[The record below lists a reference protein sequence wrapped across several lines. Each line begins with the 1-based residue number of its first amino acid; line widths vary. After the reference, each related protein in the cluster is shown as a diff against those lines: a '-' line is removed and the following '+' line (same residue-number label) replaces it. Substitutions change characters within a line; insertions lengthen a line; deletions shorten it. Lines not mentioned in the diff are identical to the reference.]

1 MSNRVAVSEGGVFP
15 RVLVY
20 TNIRSY
26 AFTVIFIAL
35 AVATPWV
42 FHHFYLAGPTF
53 LPMHIFVLLAGL
65 LFGWRA
71 GLIVGLF
78 TPLVSYG
85 VSGMPVLIIL
95 PQIVVEISF
104 YGLAAGMLREKLK
117 LRVIW
122 SLLGA
127 MIAGRLALL
136 LTVTILSLGG
146 AIYSPLSLYSGMG
159 AEENPLAVLWS
170 AVLLGWPGIV
180 IQIVSIPLIVKL
192 LERFL
197 ERKQSAKAE
206 K

>member
-1 MSNRVAVSEGGVFP
+1 MINRVVVSEGGVFP
-15 RVLVY
+15 KVLVY

-26 AFTVIFIAL
+26 AFTAIFVAL
-35 AVATPWV
+35 AVATPWI

-71 GLIVGLF
+71 GLIVGLL

-85 VSGMPVLIIL
+85 VSGMPVLPIL
-95 PQIVVEISF
+95 PQIVVELSL
-104 YGLAAGMLREKLK
+104 YGLTAGMLRERFN

-146 AIYSPLSLYSGMG
+146 AIYSPLSLYTGAG
-159 AEENPLAVLWS
+159 AEVNPLAVLWS
-170 AVLLGWPGIV
+170 AVLLGCRGGRCI
-180 IQIVSIPLIVKL
+180 
-192 LERFL
+192 
-197 ERKQSAKAE
+197 
-206 K
+206 

>member
-1 MSNRVAVSEGGVFP
+1 MINRVAVSEGGVFP
-15 RVLVY
+15 KVLVY

-26 AFTVIFIAL
+26 AFTAIFVAL
-35 AVATPWV
+35 AVATPWI

-71 GLIVGLF
+71 GLIVGLL

-85 VSGMPVLIIL
+85 VSGMPVLPIL
-95 PQIVVEISF
+95 PQIVVELSL
-104 YGLAAGMLREKLK
+104 YGLTAGMLRERFN

-146 AIYSPLSLYSGMG
+146 AIYSPLSLYTGAG
-159 AEENPLAVLWS
+159 AEVNPLAVLWS
-170 AVLLGWPGIV
+170 AVLLGCRGGRCI
-180 IQIVSIPLIVKL
+180 
-192 LERFL
+192 
-197 ERKQSAKAE
+197 
-206 K
+206 